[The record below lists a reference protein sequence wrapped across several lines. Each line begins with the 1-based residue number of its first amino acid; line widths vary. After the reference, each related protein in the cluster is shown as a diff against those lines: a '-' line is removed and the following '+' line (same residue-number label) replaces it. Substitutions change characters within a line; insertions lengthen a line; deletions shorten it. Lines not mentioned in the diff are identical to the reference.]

1 VTRIANIALAVLAV
15 VVFGAAVYVIA
26 NNKAPARHGSAAG
39 SNAAR
44 QTPIGSTSTSTGTI
58 TEPSLGVDPTSAVA
72 GPPPVIAYLGDDWTS
87 GDGASAKSL
96 RFTTLLTEQLHAD
109 ERNFGVAGTG
119 YAKSSPDGGTYSS
132 RVNAVVAADPQI
144 VIVSGG
150 RNDQSDD
157 AQTAGAA
164 AKALFAKLRAKLP
177 NAVLIG
183 VAPFWGDSDLPP
195 EMVSLATAVNKGVTD
210 AGGSYIDIEDPI
222 HGHPNFMADDA
233 DPNDKGYAAIADA
246 LEPQVALLLPQ

>member
-1 VTRIANIALAVLAV
+1 MTRIANIALAVLAV
-15 VVFGAAVYVIA
+15 VVFGAAIYVIA
-26 NNKAPARHGSAAG
+26 NNKAPAKHGSAAG

-44 QTPIGSTSTSTGTI
+44 QTPISSYTVTI
-58 TEPSLGVDPTSAVA
+58 TDSPSLGVDPTAASN
-72 GPPPVIAYLGDDWTS
+72 GSSPVIAFLGDDWTT

-96 RFTTLLTEQLHAD
+96 RFTTLLTQQLHGI
-109 ERNFGVAGTG
+109 ERNFGAAGTG
-119 YAKSSPDGGTYSS
+119 YAKTSPNGGTYSS
-132 RVNAVVAADPQI
+132 RVSAVVAANPQI

-157 AQTAGAA
+157 SVTAGDA
-164 AKALFAKLRAKLP
+164 AKALFAKLHAKLP

-222 HGHPNFMADDA
+222 HGHPNFMADAA
-233 DPNDKGYAAIADA
+233 DPNDKGYAAIASA
-246 LEPQVALLLPQ
+246 LEPQIALLLPQ